1 MKRIKLSVWSIM
13 VLCLSLALVSCGDDD
28 HKNDHHGMRT
38 GIHKIVVEQSGNTE
52 DFEVNLVFGATNVNG
67 PARLYDE
74 NGEYLGDSYSVGK
87 MKSNRVSCQ
96 TGQDGLFR
104 LDNKYFR
111 GIGKTVKSNY
121 YRLRKWRRN
130 QSARKRIH
138 HSRRDSDGKLQSFD
152 HECGMN
158 FIPSL
163 SINEASSHS
172 KMRGCFVLKGDT
184 DSHLTD
190 VSHNPNP

>member
-87 MKSNRVSCQ
+87 MKSN
-96 TGQDGLFR
+96 
-104 LDNKYFR
+104 
-111 GIGKTVKSNY
+111 
-121 YRLRKWRRN
+121 
-130 QSARKRIH
+130 
-138 HSRRDSDGKLQSFD
+138 
-152 HECGMN
+152 E
-158 FIPSL
+158 
-163 SINEASSHS
+163 
-172 KMRGCFVLKGDT
+172 
-184 DSHLTD
+184 
-190 VSHNPNP
+190 